1 MLKIIKMVRVYKKKE
16 KHYKELTILKAIEEI
31 ECGQSI
37 NKTAQKYGISR
48 TLIKSRMKEN
58 AGIRIRMKKDR
69 KTVFP
74 IETEKKIATAVKKMT
89 ELGFGPTLQELR
101 FIVQDFMNVNDLAT
115 PFTDGM
121 PGYEWT
127 VKFMDRHNLALKK
140 EGLMQLSRKSVTSDP
155 LVIYGF
161 YELLESEV
169 KRLGLENCPECI

>member
-1 MLKIIKMVRVYKKKE
+1 MVRVYKKKE

-31 ECGQSI
+31 EGGQSI

-140 EGLMQLSRKSVTSDP
+140 KALCNFLEKALLLTPLLSMA
-155 LVIYGF
+155 F
-161 YELLESEV
+161 M
-169 KRLGLENCPECI
+169 NCWNLK